1 MSSAE
6 LIKKLIA
13 DGWVKQRQTGSH
25 VTLTKPGIEKIITIP
40 HPRKDS
46 SKGIIRQAQQISG
59 LKLM

>member
-6 LIKKLIA
+6 LIKRLIA

-25 VTLTKPGIEKIITIP
+25 ITLSKPGVAKIITVP

-46 SKGIIRQAQQISG
+46 SKGVVRQAQEISG
-59 LKLM
+59 LRLI

>member
-6 LIKKLIA
+6 LIKQLIA

-25 VTLTKPGIEKIITIP
+25 VTLAKPGTVKIITIP

-46 SKGIIRQAQQISG
+46 SKGVVRQAQQISG
-59 LKLM
+59 LKLI

>member
-13 DGWVKQRQTGSH
+13 DGWVKQRQDGSH
-25 VTLTKPGIEKIITIP
+25 VTLSKPSVQKIITIP

-46 SKGIIRQAQQISG
+46 SKGIIRQAQAISG
-59 LKLM
+59 LKLL

>member
-6 LIKKLIA
+6 LIKRLIA

-25 VTLTKPGIEKIITIP
+25 ITLSKPGVAKIITIP

-46 SKGIIRQAQQISG
+46 SKGVVRQAQEISG
-59 LKLM
+59 LRLI

>member
-6 LIKKLIA
+6 LIKKLID
-13 DGWVKQRQTGSH
+13 DGWFNQRQTGSH

-46 SKGIIRQAQQISG
+46 SKGIVRQAQQISG

>member
-6 LIKKLIA
+6 LIKRLIA

-25 VTLTKPGIEKIITIP
+25 ITLSKPGVTKIITIP

-46 SKGIIRQAQQISG
+46 SKGVVRQAQEISG
-59 LKLM
+59 LRLI

>member
-6 LIKKLIA
+6 LIKRLIA
-13 DGWVKQRQTGSH
+13 DGWIKQRQTGSH
-25 VTLTKPGIEKIITIP
+25 VTLAKPGTEKIITVP

-59 LKLM
+59 LKLL

>member
-6 LIKKLIA
+6 LLKRLIA

-25 VTLTKPGIEKIITIP
+25 ITLNKPGVIKVITVP

-46 SKGIIRQAQQISG
+46 SKGGVRQAQEISG
-59 LKLM
+59 LRLL

>member
-25 VTLTKPGIEKIITIP
+25 VTLTKQGIEKIITIP

-46 SKGIIRQAQQISG
+46 SKGIVRQAQQISG